1 MLLKSHSQEG
11 CPVSEGDL
19 KMKLTIYRKLLLSY
33 LAMAFL
39 TVLASAYAIFSL
51 QQLNDLAYRII
62 NEDFAVVEQSK
73 NLLDSLIAQESAEKR
88 YLILQDPTIEGLY
101 WSRSRQF
108 RRIFEELRKDRF
120 AGIDPAMARLSLL
133 HGEYNALFSQEV
145 QLVRAKR
152 NEEAQ
157 TLSEGQGRKAID
169 EMAMLVRAVQKKA
182 EGNIDQRM
190 KRIDVQSLRASR
202 LTVVISLVSLV
213 IGVLLVLLVTYN
225 ISRPLRRLE
234 KATAMIA
241 EGKFDFDFRL
251 DRDDEIGSL
260 AYAFGVMAQRLKLL
274 EERNLDASPL
284 TGLPG
289 NLAIERELGNR
300 LQAKTPVSLCH
311 VDLDNFKPFGDQ
323 YGYAWGSEVIK
334 EVALLLTDEI
344 KAAGA
349 QEDFVGHIGGDD
361 FVIISV
367 PPRAEK
373 ICRRIVAGFDGRIG
387 KFYTE
392 QDREQGFFIGKDRQG
407 VRQKFPLI
415 SVTIAIVTD
424 DGARFPNPLAMAE
437 AAAKLKEYAKTL
449 PGSNCVTE
457 KDVQK
462 V

>member
-1 MLLKSHSQEG
+1 
-11 CPVSEGDL
+11 
-19 KMKLTIYRKLLLSY
+19 MKLTIYRKLLLSY

-62 NEDFAVVEQSK
+62 NDDFAVVDQSK
-73 NLLDSLIAQESAEKR
+73 SLLDSLIARESAEKR
-88 YLILQDPTIEGLY
+88 YLILQDPTIEELY
-101 WSRSRQF
+101 WSRSREF
-108 RRIFEELRKDRF
+108 SRIFEELRKGRF
-120 AGIDPAMARLSLL
+120 AGIDPAIARLSLL
-133 HGEYNALFSQEV
+133 HGQYDALFSQEV
-145 QLVRAKR
+145 ERVRAKQ

-157 TLSEGQGRKAID
+157 TLSEDQGRKAID
-169 EMAMLVRAVQKKA
+169 EMAMLVRTLQKRA
-182 EGNIDQRM
+182 EGNIDLRM

-202 LTVVISLVSLV
+202 LTVVLSLVSLAL
-213 IGVLLVLLVTYN
+213 GVLVVLLVTYN

-241 EGKFDFDFRL
+241 EGEFDFDFHL

-260 AYAFGVMAQRLKLL
+260 SHAFGVMAQRLKIL
-274 EERNLDASPL
+274 EARNLDASPL

-300 LQAKTPVSLCH
+300 LRAKTAVSLCH

-334 EVALLLTDEI
+334 EVALLLTNEM

-367 PPRAEK
+367 PPRAEE
-373 ICRRIVAGFDGRIG
+373 ICRRIVAGFDGRIR

-392 QDREQGFFIGKDRQG
+392 KDRAQGFFIGKDRQG

-424 DGARFPNPLAMAE
+424 DGARFQNPLAMAE
-437 AAAKLKEYAKTL
+437 AAAQLKEYAKTL

-457 KDVQK
+457 KDVHK

>member
-1 MLLKSHSQEG
+1 
-11 CPVSEGDL
+11 
-19 KMKLTIYRKLLLSY
+19 MKLTIYRKLLLSY

-62 NEDFAVVEQSK
+62 NDDFAVVDQSK
-73 NLLDSLIAQESAEKR
+73 SLLDSLIARESAEKR
-88 YLILQDPTIEGLY
+88 YLILQDPTIEEIY
-101 WSRSRQF
+101 WSRSREF
-108 RRIFEELRKDRF
+108 NRIFEELRKGRF
-120 AGIDPAMARLSLL
+120 AGIDPTMARLSLL
-133 HGEYNALFSQEV
+133 HGQYEALFSQEV
-145 QLVRAKR
+145 QLVHAKR

-157 TLSEGQGRKAID
+157 TLSEGQGRMAID
-169 EMAMLVRAVQKKA
+169 EMAMLLRALQKKA
-182 EGNIDQRM
+182 EGNIDARM
-190 KRIDVQSLRASR
+190 KQINVQSLRASR
-202 LTVVISLVSLV
+202 LTVVLSLVSLV
-213 IGVLLVLLVTYN
+213 IGVLLILLVTYN

-234 KATAMIA
+234 KATAIIA
-241 EGKFDFDFRL
+241 EGKFDFDFQL

-260 AYAFGVMAQRLKLL
+260 SHAFGVMAQRLKIL

-289 NLAIERELGNR
+289 NLAIERELGKR

-311 VDLDNFKPFGDQ
+311 VDLDNFKPFADQ

-334 EVALLLTDEI
+334 EVALLLIAEL
-344 KAAGA
+344 KEAGRTG
-349 QEDFVGHIGGDD
+349 DFLGHIGGDD

-367 PPRAEK
+367 PPRAEG
-373 ICRRIVAGFDGRIG
+373 ICRRIAAGFDGRIR

-392 QDREQGFFIGKDRQG
+392 KDREQGFFIGKDRQG

-424 DGARFPNPLAMAE
+424 DGARFRNPLVMAE
-437 AAAKLKEYAKTL
+437 AAAQLKEYAKTL

>member
-1 MLLKSHSQEG
+1 MG
-11 CPVSEGDL
+11 GFPVSEWDL

-62 NEDFAVVEQSK
+62 NDDFAVVDQSK
-73 NLLDSLIAQESAEKR
+73 SLLDSLIARESAEKR
-88 YLILQDPTIEGLY
+88 YLILQDPTIEEIY
-101 WSRSRQF
+101 WARSREF
-108 RRIFEELRKDRF
+108 SRIFEERRKGRF
-120 AGIDPAMARLSLL
+120 AGIDPTMARLSLL
-133 HGEYNALFSQEV
+133 HGQYDALFSQEV
-145 QLVRAKR
+145 QLVRAKQ

-169 EMAMLVRAVQKKA
+169 EMAMLVRAGLKKA
-182 EGNIDQRM
+182 EGNIDARM
-190 KRIDVQSLRASR
+190 NRINVQSLRASR
-202 LTVVISLVSLV
+202 LTVVLSLVSLV
-213 IGVLLVLLVTYN
+213 VGVLLVLLVTYN

-234 KATAMIA
+234 KATALIA
-241 EGKFDFDFRL
+241 EGKFDFNFHL
-251 DRDDEIGSL
+251 ARDDEIGSL
-260 AYAFGVMAQRLKLL
+260 AHAFGVMAQRLKIL

-289 NLAIERELGNR
+289 NLAIEREIEKR
-300 LQAKTPVSLCH
+300 LQAKRPISLCH
-311 VDLDNFKPFGDQ
+311 VDLDNFKPFADQ

-334 EVALLLTDEI
+334 EVALLLIAELKETGE
-344 KAAGA
+344 KG
-349 QEDFVGHIGGDD
+349 DFLGHIGGDD

-367 PPRAEK
+367 PPRAEE
-373 ICRRIVAGFDGRIG
+373 ICRRIVAGFDGRIR

-392 QDREQGFFIGKDRQG
+392 KDREQGFFIGKDRQG
-407 VRQKFPLI
+407 GRQKFPLI

-424 DGARFPNPLAMAE
+424 DGARFLNPLAMAE
-437 AAAKLKEYAKTL
+437 AAAQLKEYAKTL

-457 KDVQK
+457 KDVRK

>member
-1 MLLKSHSQEG
+1 
-11 CPVSEGDL
+11 VSEWGL
-19 KMKLTIYRKLLLSY
+19 KVKLTIYRKLLLSY

-51 QQLNDLAYRII
+51 QQLNDLASRII
-62 NEDFAVVEQSK
+62 NDDFAVVDQSK
-73 NLLDSLIAQESAEKR
+73 SLLDSLIARESAEKR
-88 YLILQDPTIEGLY
+88 YLILQDPAMAELY
-101 WSRSRQF
+101 WSRSREF
-108 RRIFEELRKDRF
+108 SRIFEELRKDRF
-120 AGIDPAMARLSLL
+120 AGIDPTIARLSLL
-133 HGEYNALFSQEV
+133 HGQYDVLFSQEV
-145 QLVRAKR
+145 QLVSAKR

-157 TLSEGQGRKAID
+157 ILSEGQGRKAID
-169 EMAMLVRAVQKKA
+169 EMAKLVRAVQKKA
-182 EGNIDQRM
+182 EGNIDARM
-190 KRIDVQSLRASR
+190 NRINIQSLWASR
-202 LTVVISLVSLV
+202 LTVVLSLVSLV

-260 AYAFGVMAQRLKLL
+260 AHAFGVMAQRLKIL

-289 NLAIERELGNR
+289 NLAIERELGNH
-300 LQAKTPVSLCH
+300 LQAKRPVSLCH

-334 EVALLLTDEI
+334 EVALLLTDEM

-367 PPRAEK
+367 PPRAEQ
-373 ICRRIVAGFDGRIG
+373 ICRRIVAGFDGRIR

-392 QDREQGFFIGKDRQG
+392 KDREQGFFIGKDRKG

-415 SVTIAIVTD
+415 SVTIAIITD
-424 DGARFPNPLAMAE
+424 DGARFQNPLAMAE
-437 AAAKLKEYAKTL
+437 AAAQLKEYAKTL
-449 PGSNCVTE
+449 PGNNCVTE
-457 KDVQK
+457 KDVHK